1 MKILWIDDEI
11 ELLKPYI
18 YSLEEKGYEV
28 LIATNGPDGI
38 ELAKR
43 EGVDLVLLDKWM
55 SGMDGLEVLRR
66 LKEMDPNLLVAMVT
80 KSEEEG
86 LMNEAYGHLVDDYI
100 VKPLTIPQVSALVK
114 RLLEKRRI
122 ITQGI
127 ASQYAQ
133 EFGLPQKI
141 ESPEDWIKHYIS
153 LIQWQLM
160 LSKFGDEGIREV
172 HSYQAKEF
180 TTAFSKYIEQV
191 YPRWLKRGEGVILSH
206 NFLKKFLLKGLESP
220 PVYLFLFDSMRLD
233 QWLGLMPI
241 IKENFEVETDYYFS
255 ILPSATPYSRN
266 AIFSGLLPFQIKEQ
280 YPQYWMSGYH
290 HQNKYERELLGAF
303 LKRESPN
310 TKFIFLKVSRTGEL
324 ESIRG
329 ELLKKGREVYVVVIN
344 FLDLLI
350 HSVKSDVLLSELV
363 RDEASLISLTRVWFV
378 SSKLSQL
385 FQMLKGKII
394 ITSDHGFL
402 KVQRPTIIYGG
413 KEISPNLRYKYGG
426 GLRCDPKTAV
436 ILPDP
441 KAYMLPSEVL
451 STKYVIAKEDYYFIY
466 PTKPH
471 QYERTYKHT
480 YQHGGISPTEM
491 IIPVGFLKAKK

>member
-18 YSLEEKGYEV
+18 YFLKDKGYEV
-28 LIATNGPDGI
+28 LTATNGPDGI
-38 ELAKR
+38 ELVKR
-43 EGVDLVLLDKWM
+43 EGVDLVLLDEWM
-55 SGMDGLEVLRR
+55 SGMEGLEVLRR
-66 LKEMDPNLLVAMVT
+66 LKKIDPNLLVAMVT

-86 LMNEAYGHLVDDYI
+86 LMDEAYGHLVDDYI

-114 RLLEKRRI
+114 RLLEKRRL
-122 ITQGI
+122 ITQRI
-127 ASQYAQ
+127 ASEYAQ
-133 EFGLPQKI
+133 EFGFPSKI
-141 ESPEDWIKHYIS
+141 ENPEDWIKYYIS

-180 TTAFSKYIEQV
+180 TTAFSKYIEDV
-191 YPRWLKRGEGVILSH
+191 YPEWIKGGRVTLSH
-206 NFLKKFLLKGLESP
+206 NFLKRFLIKELESP
-220 PVYLFLFDSMRLD
+220 PVYLFLFDAMRLD
-233 QWLGLMPI
+233 QWLGLLPI
-241 IKENFEVETDYYFS
+241 IREDFEVETEYYFS

-266 AIFSGLLPFQIKEQ
+266 AIFSGLLPLQIKEQ
-280 YPQYWMSGYH
+280 FPQYWVGGYR
-290 HQNKYERELLGAF
+290 HQNKYEKELLGEF
-303 LKRESPN
+303 LKRERPH
-310 TKFIFLKVSRTGEL
+310 TRFIFLKVSRTGEL
-324 ESIRG
+324 EGIRG
-329 ELLKKGREVYVVVIN
+329 ELLKKGIDLYVVVIN

-350 HSVKSDVLLSELV
+350 HSVKSDELLSELV
-363 RDEASLISLTRVWFV
+363 RDEATLISLTRVWFV

-385 FQMLKGKII
+385 FQMLKGKIV

-426 GLRCDPKTAV
+426 GLRCDPKTAI
-436 ILPDP
+436 ILSDP
-441 KAYMLPSEVL
+441 KEYMLPSEVL

-471 QYERTYKHT
+471 QYEQTYKYT
-480 YQHGGISPTEM
+480 YQHGGVSPAEM
-491 IIPVGFLKAKK
+491 IIPVGFLKCKK